1 VAMRQI
7 YMTIHNIMCQY
18 RVYAFTDQGAS
29 NSPPVC
35 NSFKMDYLFVRPYE
49 KNKA

>member
-1 VAMRQI
+1 MKEM
-7 YMTIHNIMCQY
+7 YMSIHIILCQY

-35 NSFKMDYLFVRPYE
+35 I
-49 KNKA
+49 